1 MVGCSTNN
9 ELDTNNKKAKR
20 LVNTEL
26 PFNDIALGNA
36 PKRVQKWI
44 EENKLIEQNK
54 VFNVNGKTYVLILLG
69 KKKTENFN
77 VEITGI
83 RETISIQYGEVSKGG
98 IDIIYKVSK
107 LKKDNNRTRENIY
120 PFVIAEID
128 GEFEIDRSFQFSKK
142 LIEDELDEMMND
154 EPAKRLQRVLSAQTD
169 RDGSATKLLLS
180 PVTPESLTEDGKVK
194 DSKNNFGGRD

>member
-1 MVGCSTNN
+1 M
-9 ELDTNNKKAKR
+9 
-20 LVNTEL
+20 
-26 PFNDIALGNA
+26 
-36 PKRVQKWI
+36 QKWI